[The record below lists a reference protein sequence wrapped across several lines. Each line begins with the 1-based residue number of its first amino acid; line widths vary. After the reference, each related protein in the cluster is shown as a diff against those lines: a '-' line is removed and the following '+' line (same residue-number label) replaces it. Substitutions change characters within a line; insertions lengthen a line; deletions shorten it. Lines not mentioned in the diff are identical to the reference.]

1 MKIIRDLE
9 NLAIKDR
16 VTATIG
22 GYDGIHLG
30 HQKIISKVV
39 QKSKESKT
47 KSALIT
53 FKPLPKI
60 YFAKKNFELLTIYKK
75 MEILQDSAVDYMI
88 LLRFSNPLIS
98 MTSKDFIE
106 NILIKKINICSLSV
120 GHDFKFGHNQ
130 TGNVDDLKSYAEK
143 GFFSLHIEEK
153 HTLDGER
160 ISSSSIRDSILQN
173 NFNKASKML
182 GRPYSVSGNIIH
194 GDKRGSTIGFPTAN
208 IKLEPNVL
216 LSGVYAVST
225 YINEKIYFGVANIG
239 YRPTFDGEKYL
250 FEAHIFDFFSNLYG
264 KRMEFDIISKIRET
278 RKFSGIEELKKYIN
292 KDIKSAKEIFKLR

>member
-1 MKIIRDLE
+1 MKIIRDLKKF
-9 NLAIKDR
+9 AMKDKI
-16 VTATIG
+16 TATIG

-39 QKSKESKT
+39 QKAKDNDT

-75 MEILQDSAVDYMI
+75 MQILRGSEIDYMI
-88 LLRFSNPLIS
+88 LLRFSDPLIS
-98 MTSKDFIE
+98 MSSKDFVE
-106 NILIKKINICSLSV
+106 SILIKKLNISSLTV
-120 GHDFKFGHNQ
+120 GHDFKFGYRQ
-130 TGNVDDLKSYAEK
+130 TGDVDYLRNYAEQ
-143 GFFSLHIEEK
+143 GFFSLQIEEK
-153 HTLDGER
+153 HTLDDER
-160 ISSSSIRDSILQN
+160 ISSSLIRDSILQN
-173 NFNKASKML
+173 NFDKASKML
-182 GRPYSVSGNIIH
+182 GRPYSVSGKIAH

-225 YINEKIYFGVANIG
+225 YIDEKKYFAVANIG

-250 FEAHIFDFFSNLYG
+250 FEAHILDFSSNLYG
-264 KRMEFDIISKIRET
+264 ERMEFDIISKIRET

-292 KDIKSAKEIFKLR
+292 KDIESAKKICKLK

>member
-1 MKIIRDLE
+1 MKIIRDVKKLSM
-9 NLAIKDR
+9 KDKI
-16 VTATIG
+16 TATIG

-39 QKSKESKT
+39 QKAKNNNT

-60 YFAKKNFELLTIYKK
+60 YFANKNFELLTIYKK
-75 MEILQDSAVDYMI
+75 MQILRELEIDYMI
-88 LLRFSNPLIS
+88 LLRFSDTLIS
-98 MTSKDFIE
+98 MSSKDFVE
-106 NILIKKINICSLSV
+106 SILIKKLNISSLTV
-120 GHDFKFGHNQ
+120 GHDFKFGYRQ
-130 TGNVDDLKSYAEK
+130 TGDVDYLKNYAEK

-153 HTLDGER
+153 HTLDDER

-173 NFNKASKML
+173 NFDKASKML
-182 GRPYSVSGNIIH
+182 GRPYSVSGKIIH

-225 YINEKIYFGVANIG
+225 YINEKKYFAVANIG

-250 FEAHIFDFFSNLYG
+250 FEAHIFDFSSSLYG
-264 KRMEFDIISKIRET
+264 ERMEFDIISKIRDT
-278 RKFSGIEELKKYIN
+278 RKFSGIEELKESIN
-292 KDIKSAKEIFKLR
+292 KDIKSAKEIFKLK

>member
-1 MKIIRDLE
+1 MKIIRDLKKF
-9 NLAIKDR
+9 AMKDKI
-16 VTATIG
+16 TATIG

-39 QKSKESKT
+39 QKAKNNNT

-75 MEILQDSAVDYMI
+75 MQILRGSEIDYMI
-88 LLRFSNPLIS
+88 LLRFSDPLIS
-98 MTSKDFIE
+98 MSSKDFVE
-106 NILIKKINICSLSV
+106 SILIKKLNISSLTV
-120 GHDFKFGHNQ
+120 GHDFKFGYRQ
-130 TGNVDDLKSYAEK
+130 TGDVDYLRNYAEQ
-143 GFFSLHIEEK
+143 GFFSLQIEEK
-153 HTLDGER
+153 HTLDDER
-160 ISSSSIRDSILQN
+160 ISSSLIRDSILQN
-173 NFNKASKML
+173 NFDKASKML
-182 GRPYSVSGNIIH
+182 GRPYSVSGKIAH

-225 YINEKIYFGVANIG
+225 YIDEKKYFAVANIG

-250 FEAHIFDFFSNLYG
+250 FEAHILDFSSNLYG
-264 KRMEFDIISKIRET
+264 ERMEFDIISKIRET

-292 KDIKSAKEIFKLR
+292 EDIKSAKEICKLK